1 MSLGQNGA
9 SLQDLLRR
17 EPLGSEEWI
26 RRLETRKERLV
37 PHINSL
43 PLTRLGDHPL
53 IGYHRQLILQADVPI
68 RSNDL
73 SLSLETRGLFINVHL
88 HRTGAEHVSPGT
100 RMVFDSREGAAHVW
114 GLSEN
119 ADWLLMTVRF
129 RCRSLPSGNC
139 WEKPVQATISHR
151 TPLQIAEAT
160 GATFQALCR
169 DLTVRMWRL
178 VDKNRRFLSLTQ
190 IICQE

>member
-1 MSLGQNGA
+1 MLVSMQPPLNRIFSDRASRGYCTRARGWLYLDFTPAEGAVRMSLGQNGA

-73 SLSLETRGLFINVHL
+73 SLSL
-88 HRTGAEHVSPGT
+88 
-100 RMVFDSREGAAHVW
+100 
-114 GLSEN
+114 
-119 ADWLLMTVRF
+119 
-129 RCRSLPSGNC
+129 
-139 WEKPVQATISHR
+139 
-151 TPLQIAEAT
+151 
-160 GATFQALCR
+160 
-169 DLTVRMWRL
+169 
-178 VDKNRRFLSLTQ
+178 
-190 IICQE
+190 